1 MTRSLIAFLVMVM
14 ALAFAPSA
22 FAAYLPPAMT
32 AHVTDTAHKLTE
44 PERIAI
50 DRKLEDYRLRTSN
63 EIAVFIPATLDGESI
78 EDVANATA
86 RAWKLGAKGDKNGLL
101 LVIAPVERK
110 VRIEVA
116 QGNQGALTDLQANDI
131 IRTKIKPR
139 LTPGSENYRAA
150 VDDATDAIIATLDKG
165 GATGTPVGTSGAS
178 GTRHPASGGDLLF
191 GLVFLL
197 FMIAVPIIFMVIII
211 RAIAR
216 AFSSNGPSAGSG
228 WASGSTWSNDSSW
241 SSSSNDSSWSSGS
254 SGGGSDWGGG
264 GGGGDSG
271 FSGGGGGGFDGGG
284 SSDSF

>member
-1 MTRSLIAFLVMVM
+1 MKTFVAFLLFVV
-14 ALAFAPSA
+14 ALAIAPSA
-22 FAAYLPPAMT
+22 LAYTPPTMT

-50 DRKLEDYRLRTSN
+50 DRKLEDYRLKTTS
-63 EIAVFIPATLDGESI
+63 EIAVFLPATLDGDTI

-86 RAWKLGAKGDKNGLL
+86 RAWDLGAKGKKNGVL
-101 LVIAPVERK
+101 LVIAPVERRA
-110 VRIEVA
+110 RIEVA
-116 QGNQGALTDLQANDI
+116 VGNQGALTDLQANDI
-131 IRTKIKPR
+131 IRGKIRPR

-150 VDDATDAIIATLDKG
+150 VDDATDAIIVALDKD
-165 GATGTPVGTSGAS
+165 AAGTSPIPS
-178 GTRHPASGGDLLF
+178 SSKSHPASGGDVLF

-197 FMIAVPIIFMVIII
+197 FMLLVPIILMVVVI

-216 AFSSNGPSAGSG
+216 AFSSNGPSAGAG
-228 WASGSTWSNDSSW
+228 WASGSSW
-241 SSSSNDSSWSSGS
+241 SSSSNDSSWGS
-254 SGGGSDWGGG
+254 SGGSSDWGGSSG

>member
-1 MTRSLIAFLVMVM
+1 MTRLIALLSMVLV
-14 ALAFAPSA
+14 LAFAPSA
-22 FAAYLPPAMT
+22 LAAYTPPPMT

-63 EIAVFIPATLDGESI
+63 EIAVFIPSTLDGESI

-131 IRTKIKPR
+131 IRTKIKPH
-139 LTPGSENYRAA
+139 LAAGHEDYRAA

-165 GATGTPVGTSGAS
+165 GATGHPVSTPGTTPHA
-178 GTRHPASGGDLLF
+178 ASGGDLLF
-191 GLVFLL
+191 GLVFFL
-197 FMIAVPIIFMVIII
+197 FMLVVPIIFMVVII

-216 AFSSNGPSAGSG
+216 AFSSNGRSASSG

-241 SSSSNDSSWSSGS
+241 SSSSSDSSWSSGS
-254 SGGGSDWGGG
+254 SGGSDWSGG

>member
-1 MTRSLIAFLVMVM
+1 MTRFIAFLLM
-14 ALAFAPSA
+14 AFLLAFAPSA
-22 FAAYLPPAMT
+22 LAAYTPPPMT

-63 EIAVFIPATLDGESI
+63 EIAVFLPASMDGETI
-78 EDVANATA
+78 EDVANTTA
-86 RAWKLGAKGDKNGLL
+86 RAWKLGANGDKNGLL
-101 LVIAPVERK
+101 LVIAPVERRA
-110 VRIEVA
+110 RIEVA

-131 IRTKIKPR
+131 IRTKIKPH

-165 GATGTPVGTSGAS
+165 GATGHAVSTPTTTPHRSS
-178 GTRHPASGGDLLF
+178 SGGDVLF
-191 GLVFLL
+191 GLIFLM
-197 FMIAVPIIFMVIII
+197 FMLAVPIIFMIILV

-216 AFSSNGPSAGSG
+216 VFTSNGRSAGDG

-241 SSSSNDSSWSSGS
+241 SSSSNDSSWSSSSSSSSDSSWSSGS
-254 SGGGSDWGGG
+254 S
-264 GGGGDSG
+264 GGDSG